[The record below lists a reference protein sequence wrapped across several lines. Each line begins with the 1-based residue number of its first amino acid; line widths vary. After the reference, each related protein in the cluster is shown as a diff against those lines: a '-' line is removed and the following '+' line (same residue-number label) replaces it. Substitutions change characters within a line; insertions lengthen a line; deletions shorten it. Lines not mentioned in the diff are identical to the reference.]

1 MRRDYF
7 TIDIRPEPDDD
18 GIPTIAIEYTG
29 PSGGLRDRL
38 TETAETTLDSSE
50 LDVAFRHQADSE
62 GGVLSLTDRMTGE
75 FIFEVAATVEALD
88 ALVSAAQRRDGDGTY
103 EVRLTDSDG
112 KSLVYEKEILLV
124 YDEEGSLLRQRSLI
138 PGSVEL

>member
-7 TIDIRPEPDDD
+7 TIDIRPEPGDD
-18 GIPTIAIEYTG
+18 GIPTIAIEYNG

-38 TETAETTLDSSE
+38 TQTAEGTLDSSE
-50 LDVAFRHQADSE
+50 LDVAFRHQAASE
-62 GGVLSLTDRMTGE
+62 SGVLSLTDRMTGE
-75 FIFEVAATVEALD
+75 FIFEVAAPVEAMD
-88 ALVSAAQRRDGDGTY
+88 ALVSAAQGHDNDGKY

-112 KSLVYEKEILLV
+112 KPPVYEKEILLA
-124 YDEEGSLLRQRSLI
+124 YDEAGNLLRQRSLI

>member
-7 TIDIRPEPDDD
+7 TIDIRPEPGDD

-38 TETAETTLDSSE
+38 TATAETTLDSSE
-50 LDVAFRHQADSE
+50 LDVAFRHQAESR
-62 GGVLSLTDRMTGE
+62 GGVLSLTDRLTGE
-75 FIFEVAATVEALD
+75 FIFEVAAPVEAVD
-88 ALVSAAQRRDGDGTY
+88 ALVSAAQRHDTDGEY

-112 KSLVYEKEILLV
+112 KSLVYEKATLLV
-124 YDEEGSLLRQRSLI
+124 YDEAGNLLRGRSLI

>member
-18 GIPTIAIEYTG
+18 GMPTIAIDYTG
-29 PSGGLRDRL
+29 PSGDLRDRL
-38 TETAETTLDSSE
+38 TETAESTLDSSE
-50 LDVAFRHQADSE
+50 IDVAFRHQTESE

-75 FIFEVAATVEALD
+75 FIFEAAAAIEPLD
-88 ALVSAAQRRDGDGTY
+88 ALVSTAQRRDGDGTY
-103 EVRLTDSDG
+103 EVRLTDSGG
-112 KSLVYEKEILLV
+112 KPLVYEKETLLV
-124 YDEEGSLLRQRSLI
+124 YDEDGDLLRQRSLI

>member
-18 GIPTIAIEYTG
+18 GNPTIAIEYTG

-38 TETAETTLDSSE
+38 TETAAASLDASE
-50 LDVAFRHQADSE
+50 LDVAFRHQADSD

-75 FIFEVAATVEALD
+75 FVFEVAAPVGAVD
-88 ALVSAAQRRDGDGTY
+88 ALVSAAQRHDGDGEY
-103 EVRLTDSDG
+103 EVCLTDSGG
-112 KSLVYEKEILLV
+112 KSLVYEKAVLLV
-124 YDEEGSLLRQRSLI
+124 YDEDGNLLRQRSLV

>member
-7 TIDIRPEPDDD
+7 TIDFRPEPGDD

-38 TETAETTLDSSE
+38 TETAEATLDSSE
-50 LDVAFRHQADSE
+50 LDVAVRHQADSE
-62 GGVLSLTDRMTGE
+62 DGVLSLTDRLTGE
-75 FIFEVAATVEALD
+75 FIFEVAAPVEAVD
-88 ALVSAAQRRDGDGTY
+88 TLVSAAQRHDGDGEY
-103 EVRLTDSDG
+103 EVRLTDSNG
-112 KSLVYEKEILLV
+112 KSLVYEKSTLLV
-124 YDEEGSLLRQRSLI
+124 YDEGGNLLRSRSLI